1 MELKGTCLEAKEEV
15 RDFVG
20 QDGVKKTQNIKK
32 VLVMCD
38 NGSGVE
44 VITANTYGN
53 EHYALPKKGDKI
65 TISNIVKFEGDGIQ
79 GKAIFR

>member
-1 MELKGTCLEAKEEV
+1 MELKGTCLEAKEEI

-53 EHYALPKKGDKI
+53 DKFVLPKKGDKI
-65 TISNIVKFEGDGIQ
+65 TIPNVVKFEGDGIV

>member
-1 MELKGTCLEAKEEV
+1 MELKGTVLEAKEEV

-20 QDGVKKTQNIKK
+20 TDGVKKTQQIKK
-32 VLVMCD
+32 ILLMCE

-44 VITANTYGN
+44 VVTANTYGN
-53 EHYALPKKGDKI
+53 DKFSLPKKGEKV
-65 TISNIVKFEGDGIQ
+65 TISNVVKFEGDGIV

>member
-1 MELKGTCLEAKEEV
+1 MELKGTCLESKEEV

-20 QDGVKKTQNIKK
+20 QDGVKKTQAIKK
-32 VLVMCD
+32 VLIMCE

-53 EHYALPKKGDKI
+53 DKFSLPKKGDKI
-65 TISNIVKFEGDGIQ
+65 TISNVVKFEGDGIV

>member
-1 MELKGTCLEAKEEV
+1 MELKGTVLEAKEEV

-20 QDGVKKTQNIKK
+20 SDGVKKTQKIKK
-32 VLVMCD
+32 VLLMCD

-53 EHYALPKKGDKI
+53 DHFTLPKKGEKVI
-65 TISNIVKFEGDGIQ
+65 ISNVVKFEGDGIV

>member
-1 MELKGTCLEAKEEV
+1 MELKGTVLEAKEEI

-20 QDGVKKTQNIKK
+20 SDGVKKTQHIKK
-32 VLVMCD
+32 VLLMCE

-44 VITANTYGN
+44 VVTANTYGN
-53 EHYALPKKGDKI
+53 DKFPLPKKGEKVI
-65 TISNIVKFEGDGIQ
+65 ISNVVKFEGDGIV

>member
-1 MELKGTCLEAKEEV
+1 MELKGTVLEAKEEV

-20 QDGVKKTQNIKK
+20 QDGVKKTQQIKK
-32 VLVMCD
+32 VLLMCE

-44 VITANTYGN
+44 VVTANTYGN
-53 EHYALPKKGDKI
+53 DHFTLPKKGDKI
-65 TISNIVKFEGDGIQ
+65 TISNVVKFEGDGIV